1 MLRRLAALKKEPGEM
16 FSDELKIVDLIG
28 FFCGKH
34 FYKPSDT

>member
-1 MLRRLAALKKEPGEM
+1 MLRRFAALKKEPAEM
-16 FSDELKIVDLIG
+16 FCDELKIVDLIG